1 MRKSMVFR
9 PIKWLFCSLNPILV
23 EELLDHISAE
33 IYQKSYVV
41 VDGFVDEEFRKALL
55 EEQIG
60 LVGQGKFRHAAIG
73 KGGQKQVRT
82 EIRSDEVLWMD
93 ADELSPLQTV
103 YWEKIEEIRKVLNQ
117 RCFLGL
123 RSFEGHFARYPI
135 GSFYKKHLDQFHTV
149 PHRVVTVI
157 LYLNDAWTS
166 EDGGALRMYLPQ
178 EDGSER
184 IEDVLPL
191 GGRLVVFLSGE
202 IPHEVLPTKKERISI
217 TGWLRDID

>member
-1 MRKSMVFR
+1 M
-9 PIKWLFCSLNPILV
+9 
-23 EELLDHISAE
+23 EELLDRISSE
-33 IYQKSYVV
+33 IYQKSYVF
-41 VDGFVDEEFRKALL
+41 VDNFVDEDFRRALL
-55 EEQIG
+55 SEQIN
-60 LVGQGKFRHAAIG
+60 LVNQGKFRHAAIG
-73 KGGQKQVRT
+73 KGGKKQVRT

-93 ADELSPLQTV
+93 PEELSPLQAD

-123 RSFEGHFARYPI
+123 RSFEGHFARYPV
-135 GSFYKKHLDQFHTV
+135 GSFYKRHLDQFHAV

-157 LYLNDAWTS
+157 LYLNDSWTS
-166 EDGGALRMYLPQ
+166 EDEGVLRMYLPQ
-178 EDGSER
+178 EDGTEL

-217 TGWLRDID
+217 TGWLRNID